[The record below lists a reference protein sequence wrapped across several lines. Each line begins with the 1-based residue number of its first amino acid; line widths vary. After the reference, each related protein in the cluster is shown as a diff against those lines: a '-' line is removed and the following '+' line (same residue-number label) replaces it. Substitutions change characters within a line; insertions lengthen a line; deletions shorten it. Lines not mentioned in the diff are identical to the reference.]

1 MTRWTSTSDVDCA
14 LKAMKALKPMKHLRM
29 PALFAAALAGLL
41 WAGAAQAQ
49 IWAYIDERGVAH
61 FSNARLDERYEL
73 FVQGGSVLEINSSPP
88 DAPPVPQQPRPEPA
102 SVSPAQSRLMH
113 YLTQSPRYKAVQHLL
128 KEAAQ
133 THRLEPELL
142 QALIAAESGFDTQAV
157 SPKGAVG
164 LMQLMA
170 PTAARY
176 GVKSDR
182 RSSIAQKLTDP
193 AVNLRA
199 GTRYLRDL
207 MTMFP
212 GRLDLALAA
221 YNAGEGAVQRA
232 GNKIPNYPETQNY
245 VKTVM
250 QLYAFLKPQVLSQA
264 DVPPA
269 AGAAGAAAMA
279 GVAVVPGRVRME
291 MVGGASGRG
300 NMLPDAGPQPLLRS
314 APVMTVLPASG
325 TSP

>member
-1 MTRWTSTSDVDCA
+1 
-14 LKAMKALKPMKHLRM
+14 MKAFKPLRT

-41 WAGAAQAQ
+41 WAGSAQAQ
-49 IWAYIDERGVAH
+49 IWAFIDQRGVAH
-61 FSNARLDERYEL
+61 FSNTRIDERYEL
-73 FVQGGSVLEINSSPP
+73 FVQAGNVLEVFSSPP
-88 DAPPVPQQPRPEPA
+88 VAPDAPRQPLPEPA
-102 SVSPAQSRLMH
+102 SVAPPSANPAQSRLML

-128 KEAAQ
+128 KDAAQ
-133 THRLEPELL
+133 MHRLEPELL

-193 AVNLRA
+193 AVNLSA
-199 GTRYLRDL
+199 GARYLRDL
-207 MTMFP
+207 IAMFP

-250 QLYAFLKPQVLSQA
+250 QLYAFLKPPVLPQA
-264 DVPPA
+264 DVPPT
-269 AGAAGAAAMA
+269 AAAA
-279 GVAVVPGRVRME
+279 SVAVVPGRVRME

-314 APVMTVLPASG
+314 APVMTVLPSSSPPPLPAS
-325 TSP
+325 SP

>member
-1 MTRWTSTSDVDCA
+1 
-14 LKAMKALKPMKHLRM
+14 MKAFKPLRM

-41 WAGAAQAQ
+41 WAGSAQAQ
-49 IWAYIDERGVAH
+49 IWAFIDQRGVAH
-61 FSNARLDERYEL
+61 FSNTRIDERYEV
-73 FVQGGSVLEINSSPP
+73 FVQAGNVLEVFSSPP
-88 DAPPVPQQPRPEPA
+88 VAPDAPRQPLPEPT
-102 SVSPAQSRLMH
+102 SVAPPSANPAQSRLMH

-142 QALIAAESGFDTQAV
+142 QALIAAESGFDAQAV

>member
-1 MTRWTSTSDVDCA
+1 M
-14 LKAMKALKPMKHLRM
+14 KAMNAFKPIKTRRM

-41 WAGAAQAQ
+41 WAGSVQAQ

-61 FSNARLDERYEL
+61 FSNSRIYERYEL
-73 FVQGGSVLEINSSPP
+73 FVQAGSVLEVLSSPP
-88 DAPPVPQQPRPEPA
+88 AAPDAARQARPEPA
-102 SVSPAQSRLMH
+102 SASPAQSRLMH

-128 KEAAQ
+128 KDAAQ
-133 THRLEPELL
+133 TYRLEPELL

-182 RSSIAQKLTDP
+182 RRSIAQKLTDP
-193 AVNLRA
+193 AVNLSA
-199 GTRYLRDL
+199 GSRYLRDL
-207 MTMFP
+207 IAMFP

-245 VKTVM
+245 VKTVL
-250 QLYAFLKPQVLSQA
+250 QLYAFLKPQVLQQA

>member
-1 MTRWTSTSDVDCA
+1 M
-14 LKAMKALKPMKHLRM
+14 KAMNAFKPIKTRRM

-41 WAGAAQAQ
+41 WAGSVQAQ

-61 FSNARLDERYEL
+61 FSNSRIYERYEL
-73 FVQGGSVLEINSSPP
+73 FVQAGSVLEVLSSPP
-88 DAPPVPQQPRPEPA
+88 AAPDAARQARPEPA
-102 SVSPAQSRLMH
+102 SASPAQSRLMH

-128 KEAAQ
+128 KDAAQ
-133 THRLEPELL
+133 TYRLEPELL

-193 AVNLRA
+193 AVNLSA
-199 GTRYLRDL
+199 GSRYLRDL
-207 MTMFP
+207 IAMFP

-245 VKTVM
+245 VKTVL

-264 DVPPA
+264 DVPPVV
-269 AGAAGAAAMA
+269 GP
-279 GVAVVPGRVRME
+279 AVVPGRVRME

-314 APVMTVLPASG
+314 ASVMTVLPSSSPPPPQNPLPASG